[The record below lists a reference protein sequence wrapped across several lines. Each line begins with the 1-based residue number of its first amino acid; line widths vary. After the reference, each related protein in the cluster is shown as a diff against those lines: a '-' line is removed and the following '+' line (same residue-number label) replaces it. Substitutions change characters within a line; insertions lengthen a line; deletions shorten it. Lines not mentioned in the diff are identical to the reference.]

1 MIPSMETNFVC
12 FSGLLLKRYPKLFES
27 LDAAL
32 EQRGIPYGLIS
43 GTRDIW
49 CRDYMP
55 IQVAEDGFVQFAY
68 DPKYLRYKKYRHTIT
83 NVDVVCEAIGI
94 KPVKSKIRLD
104 GGNVVISGS
113 KVIMTDRIF
122 SENPRYSKKRL
133 LRELKELLR
142 VERVIIIP
150 QCPGDMTGHADGL
163 VRFADEAGPDNHTV
177 YVSDLSSACPR
188 YFPKLYSAL
197 TQAELTPILIPYSSP
212 KKYDGVDATGTYIN
226 YLRVDKFVFYP
237 VFGSK
242 VDASAGKIF
251 SKLFGSGAVPI
262 RVGRLAKEGGVLN
275 CISWNVLRKKRCGSL
290 EQSGGL

>member
-1 MIPSMETNFVC
+1 MISEIETNYVC

-32 EQRGIPYGLIS
+32 EQKGIPYGLIS

-55 IQVAEDGFVQFAY
+55 IQVAEDCFVQFKY
-68 DPKYLRYKKYRHTIT
+68 DPRYLRYKKYRHTIT
-83 NVDVVCEAIGI
+83 DVDAVCEAIGI
-94 KPVKSKIRLD
+94 RPVKSKIRLD
-104 GGNVVISGS
+104 GGNVVTSGTR
-113 KVIMTDRIF
+113 VIITDRVF
-122 SENPRYSKKRL
+122 SENPSYSRKRL
-133 LRELKELLR
+133 LEELKELLR

-150 QCPGDMTGHADGL
+150 ECPGDMTGHADGL
-163 VRFADEAGPDNHTV
+163 VRFAGEAGPDKDTV
-177 YVSDLSSACPR
+177 YVSDLSFACPK

-212 KKYDGVDATGTYIN
+212 KKYDGMDASGTYIN
-226 YLRVDKFVFYP
+226 YLQVGKFVFYP

-242 VDASAGKIF
+242 ADASAGKIF
-251 SKLFGSGAVPI
+251 SDIFGSGAVPI

-275 CISWNVLRKKRCGSL
+275 CISWNLLRKGK
-290 EQSGGL
+290 

>member
-1 MIPSMETNFVC
+1 MDANYVC

-32 EQRGIPYGLIS
+32 EERGIPYGLIS

-55 IQVAEDGFVQFAY
+55 IQVAEDSFVQFKY

-83 NVDVVCEAIGI
+83 NVNAVCEAIGI
-94 KPVKSKIRLD
+94 KPVRSKIRLD
-104 GGNVVISGS
+104 GGNVVTSGS

-122 SENPRYSKKRL
+122 SENPRYGKKRL
-133 LRELKELLR
+133 LEELKELLR

-150 QCPGDMTGHADGL
+150 ECPGDMTGHADGL
-163 VRFADEAGPDNHTV
+163 VRFAHESGADNHAV
-177 YVSDLSSACPR
+177 YVSDLSSACPK

-197 TQAELTPILIPYSSP
+197 TQAELTPILIPYDSP
-212 KKYDGVDATGTYIN
+212 QKYDRIDATGTYIN
-226 YLRVDKFVFYP
+226 YLRVGKFVFYP

-242 VDASAGKIF
+242 TDASAGKIF

-275 CISWNVLRKKRCGSL
+275 CISWTVFRKKRI
-290 EQSGGL
+290 EAAQQSGRL